1 MLGSRI
7 CFVGSEVF
15 VFMVPHEDMRGY
27 GEGGSWI
34 AQLAC
39 QWDVM
44 RVGRLVHHG
53 DK

>member
-1 MLGSRI
+1 MLDNRV

-15 VFMVPHEDMRGY
+15 VVPHEDMRGY
-27 GEGGSWI
+27 GEEGSWI
-34 AQLAC
+34 TEPAC

-44 RVGRLVHHG
+44 RVGRFVHHG